1 MSHITK
7 LSIKNYRGIQE
18 LSHEFGSEKF
28 IVLIGRGDSGKS
40 TILSAIYAALA
51 PTWNLVFSDLDFY
64 NQDTTTPI
72 QIELTIRELPIELL
86 KESKFGLYIQN
97 DLREE
102 CKPEDLSIVLKLYVD
117 ESLEP
122 HWVVKPRLGSDIDD
136 KPISATDRAMLAV
149 NYITDYTDNQFAY
162 NKQSPLYALTKYKL
176 DDGKTIERVKSELI
190 RSMASLV
197 TPEQLAPLNEPLSEL
212 MITAEKFGLG
222 VTDLC
227 ALIDIKENPYTGN
240 SIALH
245 SDSLPYRLKG
255 KGSKRLMS
263 IAIQSELTKQG
274 GIVLVDELEQGLE
287 PDRITTLVRILKE
300 TSCGQVFITTHS
312 INVVLDAVSRN
323 IHIVNKNANSLCI
336 PDSSLDRYRRSN
348 PQAFFAKKIIC
359 CEGRTEVGF
368 MRALDTYIQAKFGTS
383 LSAKG
388 VVLVDAGGGNKMY
401 KYAQA
406 FRDLGIDTCV
416 FADNDKYKELT
427 KIVNATRSKG
437 INVYLCEEG
446 NYLEKQILCDLP
458 WTDVIKIVMCP
469 QYEFPSKNIVLPDGY
484 IERLAETNDENDREL
499 LRLEIAQLSIQ
510 EDKEWF
516 KHIPGGEFLGS
527 VYCEAYESLESD
539 ICLKKNIQDL
549 LNWCDIS
556 LC

>member
-7 LSIKNYRGIQE
+7 LSIKNYRGIKE
-18 LSHEFGSEKF
+18 LTCEFGQEKF

-51 PTWNLVFSDLDFY
+51 PTWNMVFSDLDFY
-64 NQDTTTPI
+64 NQDTSSPI
-72 QIELTIRELPIELL
+72 QIELTLKELPTELL

-97 DLREE
+97 DLNEE
-102 CKPEDLSIVLKLYVD
+102 CNPEDLSIILKLYID
-117 ESLEP
+117 DSLEP

-136 KPISATDRAMLAV
+136 KPISATDRSMLAV

-176 DDGKTIERVKSELI
+176 ADGKTIERVKSELI
-190 RSMASLV
+190 RSMTTLV
-197 TPEQLAPLNEPLSEL
+197 SPEQLAPLNEPLSEL
-212 MITAEKFGLG
+212 LITAEKFGLG
-222 VTDLC
+222 VADLC

-287 PDRITTLVRILKE
+287 PDRVMTLVRILKD
-300 TSCGQVFITTHS
+300 TSYGQVFITTHS

-323 IHIVNKNANSLCI
+323 IHIVNKKANSLCV
-336 PDSSLDRYRRSN
+336 PDPSLDCYRRSN

-368 MRALDTYIQAKFGTS
+368 IRAIDTYIQTKCGTS

-388 VVLVDAGGGNKMY
+388 AVLVDAGGGSKMY

-406 FRDLGIDTCV
+406 FKDLGFDTCV
-416 FADNDKYKELT
+416 FADNDKHKELK
-427 KIVNATRSKG
+427 KIINDTQSQG
-437 INVYLCEEG
+437 INVFLCEEG
-446 NYLEKQILCDLP
+446 NYLEKQILCDLQ
-458 WTDVIKIVMCP
+458 WGYIMKVVGCP
-469 QYEFPSKNIVLPDGY
+469 QDEFPSKNIVLSDGFR
-484 IERLAETNDENDREL
+484 ERLVNADDENDREI
-499 LRLEIAQLSIQ
+499 LRTEIAQLSTQ
-510 EDKEWF
+510 KDKEWF

-527 VYCEAYESLESD
+527 VYCEAYDDLTD
-539 ICLKKNIQDL
+539 DKCLKKNIKDL
-549 LNWCDIS
+549 LHWCDIT
-556 LC
+556 L

>member
-72 QIELTIRELPIELL
+72 QIELTIKELPIELL

-162 NKQSPLYALTKYKL
+162 NKQSPLYALTKSKL
-176 DDGKTIERVKSELI
+176 SDGKTIERVKSELI
-190 RSMASLV
+190 RSMAKLV
-197 TPEQLAPLNEPLSEL
+197 TPEQLAPLNQPLNEL
-212 MITAEKFGLG
+212 MTTAEKLGLN

-312 INVVLDAVSRN
+312 INVVLESVSRN
-323 IHIVNKNANSLCI
+323 IHIVNKNEKFLCVS
-336 PDSSLDRYRRSN
+336 DTSLDSFRRSN

-359 CEGRTEVGF
+359 CEGKTEVGF
-368 MRALDTYIQAKFGTS
+368 IRALDTYIQKKYASS

-388 VVLVDAGGGNKMY
+388 VVLVDAGGGDNMY
-401 KYAQA
+401 KCARKFQK
-406 FRDLGIDTCV
+406 LGYDTCV
-416 FADNDKYKELT
+416 FADNDNYDELKKVIET
-427 KIVNATRSKG
+427 SIHEG
-437 INVYLCEEG
+437 IELFLCEQG
-446 NYLEKQILCDLP
+446 NYLEKQVINELP
-458 WTDVIKIVMCP
+458 WEYVLRIVYCP
-469 QYEFPSKNIVLPDGY
+469 QKDFPCEHIDLSEDFYGRVKN
-484 IERLAETNDENDREL
+484 ANDELERDR
-499 LRLEIAQLSIQ
+499 LRSDIARLSTIKK
-510 EDKEWF
+510 KEWF

-527 VYCEAYESLESD
+527 VYCEAFDDLPD
-539 ICLKKNIQDL
+539 DKCLKKNINDL
-549 LNWCDIS
+549 LYWCDIT
-556 LC
+556 L

>member
-72 QIELTIRELPIELL
+72 QIELTIKELPIELL

-162 NKQSPLYALTKYKL
+162 NKQSPLYALTKSKL
-176 DDGKTIERVKSELI
+176 SDGKTIECVKSELI
-190 RSMASLV
+190 RSMAKLV
-197 TPEQLAPLNEPLSEL
+197 TPEQLAPLNQPLNEL
-212 MITAEKFGLG
+212 MTTAEKLGLN

-240 SIALH
+240 SIA
-245 SDSLPYRLKG
+245 
-255 KGSKRLMS
+255 
-263 IAIQSELTKQG
+263 QG
-274 GIVLVDELEQGLE
+274 
-287 PDRITTLVRILKE
+287 T
-300 TSCGQVFITTHS
+300 
-312 INVVLDAVSRN
+312 
-323 IHIVNKNANSLCI
+323 
-336 PDSSLDRYRRSN
+336 
-348 PQAFFAKKIIC
+348 
-359 CEGRTEVGF
+359 
-368 MRALDTYIQAKFGTS
+368 
-383 LSAKG
+383 
-388 VVLVDAGGGNKMY
+388 
-401 KYAQA
+401 
-406 FRDLGIDTCV
+406 
-416 FADNDKYKELT
+416 
-427 KIVNATRSKG
+427 
-437 INVYLCEEG
+437 
-446 NYLEKQILCDLP
+446 
-458 WTDVIKIVMCP
+458 
-469 QYEFPSKNIVLPDGY
+469 
-484 IERLAETNDENDREL
+484 
-499 LRLEIAQLSIQ
+499 
-510 EDKEWF
+510 
-516 KHIPGGEFLGS
+516 
-527 VYCEAYESLESD
+527 
-539 ICLKKNIQDL
+539 
-549 LNWCDIS
+549 
-556 LC
+556 

>member
-7 LSIKNYRGIQE
+7 LSIKNYRGIKE
-18 LSHEFGSEKF
+18 LTCEFGQEKF

-51 PTWNLVFSDLDFY
+51 PTWNMVFSDLDFY
-64 NQDTTTPI
+64 NQDTSSPI
-72 QIELTIRELPIELL
+72 QIELTLKELPTELL

-97 DLREE
+97 DLNEE
-102 CKPEDLSIVLKLYVD
+102 YNPEDLSIILKLYID
-117 ESLEP
+117 DSLEP

-136 KPISATDRAMLAV
+136 KPISATDRSMLAV

-176 DDGKTIERVKSELI
+176 ADGKTIERVKSELI
-190 RSMASLV
+190 RSMTSLV
-197 TPEQLAPLNEPLSEL
+197 SPEQLAPLNEPLSEL

-222 VTDLC
+222 VADLC

-323 IHIVNKNANSLCI
+323 IHIVNKNANSLFV

-368 MRALDTYIQAKFGTS
+368 IRALDTYVQAKLGTS

-406 FRDLGIDTCV
+406 FRDIGFDTCV

-446 NYLEKQILCDLP
+446 NYLEKQIFCDLP

-469 QYEFPSKNIVLPDGY
+469 QDEFPSKNIVLSDGY
-484 IERLAETNDENDREL
+484 IERLAETNDENDRER

-539 ICLKKNIQDL
+539 TCLKKNIQDL